1 MLLSPRGSRLPWES
15 VALMSNSCP
24 YLPTPGSSAGSPV
37 SSTQTW
43 VKQSSAVWVVYPLT
57 SSANKQLQAS
67 PTLSSIFNCERASQF
82 LLLRRKIVWQVI

>member
-1 MLLSPRGSRLPWES
+1 MLLSPRGSQLPRES

-57 SSANKQLQAS
+57 SSANKHLQVS
-67 PTLSSIFNCERASQF
+67 TLSNIFNCERACQF